1 MAVGQITGDLQTVVS
16 ALQQLTVQ
24 IGALIKQ
31 ISTSTSQIFPQT
43 SGTASTAS
51 AGGGAAPPGQVDG
64 YIMVNIPNVGV
75 RAVPYYKP

>member
-1 MAVGQITGDLQTVVS
+1 MAIGQVTGDLQTVVT

-31 ISTSTSQIFPQT
+31 ISSSTSSIFVQST
-43 SGTASTAS
+43 GTAPTAS

-64 YIMVNIPNVGV
+64 YITVNIPNVGI